1 MTSVRF
7 GLKMPSRPGEFHPE
21 SLTDPDVI
29 LSHHPARATA
39 RRLPPSAERSGS
51 SRFNPVGPCSTA
63 MTCPL
68 CSAGI
73 TPLRCYYEAVRP
85 SPAHRY
91 FRPRGWSRLCLSL
104 DIAGQVLTF
113 RTRAW
118 LSFAP
123 STCRMPLGPSQASPK
138 LIPEEGSPPGFDI
151 GVQPVTK
158 TGSALLLSHR
168 RRWVKPHACIPLAPA
183 FPHGRARCK
192 RQALLFFGSFSG
204 LRGARRPA
212 GRAGEVLSRDRVQA
226 QRLPPEE
233 RSGR

>member
-7 GLKMPSRPGEFHPE
+7 GLKMPSRPGECHPE

-91 FRPRGWSRLCLSL
+91 FRPRGWSRLRLVWALYCQAVSERRSL
-104 DIAGQVLTF
+104 FLAFFIGFFV
-113 RTRAW
+113 R
-118 LSFAP
+118 P
-123 STCRMPLGPSQASPK
+123 E
-138 LIPEEGSPPGFDI
+138 IPFLRPDP
-151 GVQPVTK
+151 QY
-158 TGSALLLSHR
+158 
-168 RRWVKPHACIPLAPA
+168 
-183 FPHGRARCK
+183 CK
-192 RQALLFFGSFSG
+192 A
-204 LRGARRPA
+204 GARRSCQGWPSHQPFH
-212 GRAGEVLSRDRVQA
+212 VLC
-226 QRLPPEE
+226 PC
-233 RSGR
+233 